1 MGITEANKMATL
13 HFSVDLFLVFAFLL
27 FFFTFIALCR
37 KLKTK
42 RLDQKETSKSRN
54 YSSNGSIHTL
64 MRVHDIIIN
73 MKTPHFYAVIIGSE
87 ILNARREDKHFLY
100 LRDTLLRRGY
110 TLFSSCIIK
119 DDPTLIHNTFS
130 MIKNDPEAVMFSFG
144 GIGSTPDDLTRQI
157 ASDVFSDG
165 VLVPHKEFTDHI
177 IERFGEAAYPHRI
190 HMAELPKHSR
200 LLYNVIN
207 NMSGFFLED
216 RYFFM
221 PGFPEM
227 SHPMVEEALER
238 FYPQAP
244 ELYRNTLIAKTSEN
258 TLIDVM
264 KKLDEG
270 IDFSSLPMM
279 NGGNPT
285 VEISV
290 ASTDK
295 GLCDTNFQRFIDA
308 LESKFIA
315 YNIIKI
321 T

>member
-1 MGITEANKMATL
+1 
-13 HFSVDLFLVFAFLL
+13 
-27 FFFTFIALCR
+27 
-37 KLKTK
+37 
-42 RLDQKETSKSRN
+42 
-54 YSSNGSIHTL
+54 
-64 MRVHDIIIN
+64 

-87 ILNARREDKHFLY
+87 ILNGRREDKHFLY
-100 LRDTLLRRGY
+100 IRDALLRRGH
-110 TLFSSCIIK
+110 TLFSSFIIK
-119 DDPTLIHNTFS
+119 DDPTLIHTTFS
-130 MIKNDPEAVMFSFG
+130 MIRNDPDAVMFSFG

-165 VLVPHKEFTDHI
+165 ILVAQREFADHI
-177 IERFGEAAYPHRI
+177 IERFGDAAYPHRI
-190 HMAELPKHSR
+190 HMAELPKDAG
-200 LLYNVIN
+200 LLHNVIN
-207 NMSGFFLED
+207 NMSGFSLEE

-244 ELYRNTLIAKTSEN
+244 KLYRNTLIAQTSEN

-264 KKLDEG
+264 EELDEG

-290 ASTDK
+290 ASRDK
-295 GLCDTNFQRFIDA
+295 ILSDTNFQRFIDA
-308 LESKFIA
+308 LESKSIN
-315 YNIIKI
+315 YNIIKNN
-321 T
+321 

>member
-1 MGITEANKMATL
+1 
-13 HFSVDLFLVFAFLL
+13 
-27 FFFTFIALCR
+27 
-37 KLKTK
+37 
-42 RLDQKETSKSRN
+42 
-54 YSSNGSIHTL
+54 
-64 MRVHDIIIN
+64 

-100 LRDTLLRRGY
+100 VRDALLRRGH
-110 TLFSSCIIK
+110 TLFSSFIIK
-119 DDPTLIHNTFS
+119 DDPTLIHNTFA

-157 ASDVFSDG
+157 AADVFSDG
-165 VLVPHKEFTDHI
+165 VLVPQREFADHI
-177 IERFGEAAYPHRI
+177 IERFGDAAYPHRI
-190 HMAELPKHSR
+190 HMAELPKDSG
-200 LLYNVIN
+200 LLHNVIN
-207 NMSGFFLED
+207 NMSGFYLYE

-244 ELYRNTLIAKTSEN
+244 KLYRHTLIAQTSEN

-264 KKLDEG
+264 EGLDEG

-290 ASTDK
+290 ASSDEA
-295 GLCDTNFQRFIDA
+295 LCKTNFQRFINA
-308 LESKFIA
+308 LESKSIA
-315 YNIIKI
+315 FEIIKNY
-321 T
+321 